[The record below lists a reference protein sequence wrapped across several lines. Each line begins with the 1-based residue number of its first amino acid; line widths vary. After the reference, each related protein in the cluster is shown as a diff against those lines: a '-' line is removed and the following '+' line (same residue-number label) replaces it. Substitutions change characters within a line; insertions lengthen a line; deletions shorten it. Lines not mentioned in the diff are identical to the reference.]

1 MLTPQTAA
9 CGPQACAAL
18 RSWNGGADAAPDG
31 TPGAAHI
38 PIEPDPGR
46 PADQVRLGHV
56 APAAP
61 VVAVV
66 TVVAHHQILP
76 RRHVADKRL
85 HAAASGGVLVPA
97 DVAAHAAAVARR
109 QHRLTIQRHRA
120 EYGLVFMAAE
130 PLLGQRQ
137 VHITAVG
144 VPVFPDGEFD
154 RLAVDGD
161 AVVLHFDVIARQA
174 YQALDGG
181 CRRVHGPAEH
191 HHVAALRLPA

>member
-1 MLTPQTAA
+1 MLTPETAA
-9 CGPQACAAL
+9 CRPKRAPRLGL
-18 RSWNGGADAAPDG
+18 RNGGTHAAPDG
-31 TPGAAHI
+31 TAGAAQI

-109 QHRLTIQRHRA
+109 QHRLTIQRPPA
-120 EYGLVFMAAE
+120 EYGLVFM
-130 PLLGQRQ
+130 
-137 VHITAVG
+137 
-144 VPVFPDGEFD
+144 
-154 RLAVDGD
+154 
-161 AVVLHFDVIARQA
+161 
-174 YQALDGG
+174 
-181 CRRVHGPAEH
+181 
-191 HHVAALRLPA
+191 